1 MGHLDVLAQGV
12 LEKRAGEKGLAWR
25 VEANYREPGMLVSIR
40 LVNKPYTILQ
50 SESSHNQP

>member
-25 VEANYREPGMLVSIR
+25 VEANYREPGMLV
-40 LVNKPYTILQ
+40 NILK
-50 SESSHNQP
+50 SETLTKLKMLER